1 MRIRLPA
8 ILGAAS
14 LGWGLAAVGVRS
26 VFAAGATTFT
36 VVVVRTMV
44 ATAAFVLFAA
54 VRRQGATRQ
63 AWWHGSLIGILRI
76 GVAPILFIAS
86 LNFIS
91 AGFEGLVIT
100 LVPVVTAALGHF
112 FLGERL
118 VARQMIGLMMG
129 LAGTSLLIVSGE
141 SGIAEGGNTVV
152 GGALA
157 LGGVLFGSISG
168 VLSRS
173 YAPRHDTSRLALPM
187 FVSGALTTAVA
198 ALATR
203 DLEFTTLPARSW
215 EILVALGLGSTLL
228 PFVATL
234 WASRHTTAAKVA
246 LVAYVA
252 PLISVA
258 AGAILLDEVITTAI
272 VFGGLLTLGGVALV
286 TGTRVRPL

>member
-8 ILGAAS
+8 VLGAAS
-14 LGWGLAAVGVRS
+14 VGWGMAAVGVRA

-36 VVVVRTMV
+36 VVVVRTGV
-44 ATAAFVLFAA
+44 ATAGFLLFAA
-54 VRRQGATRQ
+54 ARRKGASRL
-63 AWWHGSLIGILRI
+63 AWWHGSLIGVLRI

-100 LVPVVTAALGHF
+100 LVPLVTAALAHV

-118 VARQMIGLMMG
+118 QPRQTVGLLLG
-129 LAGTSLLIVSGE
+129 LAGTSLLIGSGE
-141 SGIAEGGNTVV
+141 SGIATGGNTAA

-173 YAPRHDTSRLALPM
+173 YAPRHDTTRLALPM
-187 FVSGALTTAVA
+187 FVSGALTTIVGATVAHDVELA
-198 ALATR
+198 ALP
-203 DLEFTTLPARSW
+203 ERSW
-215 EILVALGLGSTLL
+215 GILIALGLGSTLL

-234 WASRHTTAAKVA
+234 WASRHTTATNVA
-246 LVAYVA
+246 LVGYVA
-252 PLISVA
+252 PLISVV
-258 AGAILLDEVITTAI
+258 AGALLLDEVITGAI
-272 VFGGLLTLGGVALV
+272 VVGGLLTLSGVALV
-286 TGTRVRPL
+286 TGPRARPL